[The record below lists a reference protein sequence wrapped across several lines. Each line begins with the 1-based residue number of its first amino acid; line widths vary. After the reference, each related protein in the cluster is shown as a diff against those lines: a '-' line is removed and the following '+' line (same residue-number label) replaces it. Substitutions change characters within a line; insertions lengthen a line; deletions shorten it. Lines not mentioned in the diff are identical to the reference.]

1 MARDPHEAKT
11 SLTITL
17 LTVKLIL
24 PGCGSLKEKRGLLKP
39 LLARLHK
46 EFTLTAA
53 EIGLHDVWQSAWIG
67 CVVLSNDADHNSRVL
82 HQALEFAQSHFPWLE
97 INEHHIE
104 TI

>member
-1 MARDPHEAKT
+1 MTRDTHEAKAP
-11 SLTITL
+11 LTITL
-17 LTVKLIL
+17 FTIKLIL

-46 EFTLTAA
+46 EFNISAA

-82 HQALEFAQSHFPWLE
+82 NLTLEFIQSHFPWLL
-97 INEHHIE
+97 ISEHHIE